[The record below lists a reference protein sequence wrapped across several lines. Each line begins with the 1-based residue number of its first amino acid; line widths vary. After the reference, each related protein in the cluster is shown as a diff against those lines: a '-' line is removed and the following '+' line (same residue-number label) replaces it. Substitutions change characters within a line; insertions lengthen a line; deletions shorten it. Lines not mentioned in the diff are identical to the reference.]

1 MSGVSARSASTAPGA
16 TAPPRVAA
24 SRRPIT
30 PYSAWRRAMSTF
42 SATITAMLRDC
53 TRNSSSAE
61 RCHWR
66 SE

>member
-1 MSGVSARSASTAPGA
+1 MSGVSARRASTALG
-16 TAPPRVAA
+16 TTTPPRVAA

-30 PYSAWRRAMSTF
+30 PYSAWRSAMSTF

-53 TRNSSSAE
+53 SRNSSSAE
-61 RCHWR
+61 RCHCR